1 MLGKFH
7 EDRSHAVETEFPP
20 EKSIKSRLLNYWK
33 KITVAFFVEKKVED
47 LELVL

>member
-20 EKSIKSRLLNYWK
+20 EKSIKSRLLDPWK
-33 KITVAFFVEKKVED
+33 KIIIFFVEKKVED
-47 LELVL
+47 LALVL